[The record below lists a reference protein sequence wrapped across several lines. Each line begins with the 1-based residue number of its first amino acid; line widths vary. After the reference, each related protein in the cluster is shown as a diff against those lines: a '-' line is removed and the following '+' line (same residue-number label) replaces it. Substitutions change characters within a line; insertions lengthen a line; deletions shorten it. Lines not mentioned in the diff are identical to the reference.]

1 MHGITTQEIVF
12 YAMVWLVGFA
22 SSFSRAV
29 RDRECVDCRNVF
41 GLSATAGFV
50 SFGVVAVL
58 FVPNADAPSSGWYWI
73 GVSAL
78 VGILGKEQDKIA
90 KAVLSKSFAMSR
102 VLFKD
107 NEEEKQ

>member
-12 YAMVWLVGFA
+12 YAMVWFVGFA
-22 SSFSRAV
+22 ASFSRAV
-29 RDRECVDCRNVF
+29 RDRECIDCRNIF
-41 GLSATAGFV
+41 GLSSTAGFI

-58 FVPNADAPSSGWYWI
+58 FVPDANAPSSSWYWV

-90 KAVLSKSFAMSR
+90 KVVLAKVFSASKVM
-102 VLFKD
+102 FKD
-107 NEEEKQ
+107 EEDKQ

>member
-12 YAMVWLVGFA
+12 YAIVWFFGFA

-29 RDRECVDCRNVF
+29 RDRECVDSRNIL

-58 FVPNADAPSSGWYWI
+58 FVPDADAPSSSWYWI
-73 GVSAL
+73 GISAL

-90 KAVLSKSFAMSR
+90 KAVLSKSFAMSKVIFR
-102 VLFKD
+102 D